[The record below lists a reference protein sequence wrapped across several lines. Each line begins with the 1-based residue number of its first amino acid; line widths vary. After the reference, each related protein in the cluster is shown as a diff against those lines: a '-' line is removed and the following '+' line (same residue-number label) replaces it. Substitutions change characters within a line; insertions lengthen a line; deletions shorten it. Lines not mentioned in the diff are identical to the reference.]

1 MYDFPDNL
9 SEFYSSNSNNSTKK
23 EKSELF
29 NLDTGTINNI
39 KDHYLCSQCH
49 KFPYIKFYK
58 DRKHIRLTCSCF
70 NNKKMLIKDLFE
82 TNILSIENK
91 SMNFISTNNLNDD
104 IENELICKEHNEK
117 FKGFSKIFLDN
128 YCQSCIDNQIENDI
142 IIKFDDIKIEDIKKG
157 QILKKNDNIKSFEES
172 NINSTNIIIEKNNCI
187 WEILSKEEEE
197 AFNKLINIIINDY
210 KNYPNFS
217 HYFNIKNLLYCFNN
231 DDIPITEKEYQKLD
245 NKYIKNKEPIIIE
258 YINNISYETK
268 LFNKTFVK
276 NNKNNFKIEI
286 DGQILDLIEEYKFIK
301 KG

>member
-39 KDHYLCSQCH
+39 KDHYLCTQCH

-91 SMNFISTNNLNDD
+91 SINFISTNNLNDD

-128 YCQSCIDNQIENDI
+128 YCQSCINNKIENDI

-172 NINSTNIIIEKNNCI
+172 NINNTNIIIEKNNST

-197 AFNKLINIIINDY
+197 AFNKL
-210 KNYPNFS
+210 FS
-217 HYFNIKNLLYCFNN
+217 KR
-231 DDIPITEKEYQKLD
+231 E
-245 NKYIKNKEPIIIE
+245 
-258 YINNISYETK
+258 
-268 LFNKTFVK
+268 
-276 NNKNNFKIEI
+276 
-286 DGQILDLIEEYKFIK
+286 
-301 KG
+301 